1 MYEGNIVNH
10 KGFIKEAEIQ
20 EELQEPAADVPG
32 SERTSN
38 TADQITDETVLDH
51 CRCQIATDHAQCLC
65 DGDVYRDR
73 LVDLLWSTQV
83 VELDTNWSVNEG
95 SFLQGFIGVEIYW
108 GG

>member
-10 KGFIKEAEIQ
+10 KGFIKEADIQ
-20 EELQEPAADVPG
+20 DKLREPAADVHG
-32 SERTSN
+32 FERTSN

-73 LVDLLWSTQV
+73 LVDLFRSKQV
-83 VELDTNWSVNEG
+83 VELEANSSLDEC
-95 SFLQGFIGVEIYW
+95 SFL
-108 GG
+108 